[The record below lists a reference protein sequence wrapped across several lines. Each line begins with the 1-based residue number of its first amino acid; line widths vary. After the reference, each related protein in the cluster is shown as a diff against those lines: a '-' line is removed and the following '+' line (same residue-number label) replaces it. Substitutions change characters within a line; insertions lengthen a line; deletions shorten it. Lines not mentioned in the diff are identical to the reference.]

1 MQTILIISNL
11 ILVLV
16 IGWLIKFYVPAYLRK
31 KGENLAT
38 KEDIEEITNK
48 IESVRASIG
57 HQLYIHQTRYQNEF
71 NILMDLT
78 EKLVELR
85 DSALGLRPVIDYV
98 DGNEAEE
105 DRKRKRLKRYQ
116 DAAFAFYKL
125 YETRKPFYPDEI
137 YNGIKGLDRIVWK
150 EVVQYKNRSPNEGK
164 WFDREYWE
172 KAEKNSEEISK
183 LADKVIESIRNR
195 IKYWEE
201 FKIKN

>member
-1 MQTILIISNL
+1 MQIMLIISNL

-38 KEDIEEITNK
+38 KEDIEGITSK

-85 DSALGLRPVIDYV
+85 DSALALRPVIDYV
-98 DGNEAEE
+98 DASESEE
-105 DRKRKRLKRYQ
+105 DRKRKRLKPYQ
-116 DAAFAFYKL
+116 EAALAFYKL

-137 YNGIKGLDRIVWK
+137 YNGIKELDRVVWK
-150 EVVQYKNRSPNEGK
+150 EVVQYKNRLPSESKG
-164 WFDREYWE
+164 FDPEYWE
-172 KAEKNSEEISK
+172 KAGKNSDEISK
-183 LADKVIESIRNR
+183 LADKVIGLIRNR
-195 IKYWEE
+195 IRYWEE
-201 FKIKN
+201 FKIKT

>member
-11 ILVLV
+11 ILILV

-38 KEDIEEITNK
+38 KEDIEGITSK

-85 DSALGLRPVIDYV
+85 DSALALRPAVDYV
-98 DGNEAEE
+98 DASEAEE

-116 DAAFAFYKL
+116 EAALAFYKL

-137 YNGIKGLDRIVWK
+137 YNGIKELDQVIWK
-150 EVVQYKNRSPNEGK
+150 EVVQYKNRLPNEGK
-164 WFDREYWE
+164 GFDHEYWE

-183 LADKVIESIRNR
+183 LADKVIGLIRNR
-195 IKYWEE
+195 IRYWEE
-201 FKIKN
+201 FKIKT